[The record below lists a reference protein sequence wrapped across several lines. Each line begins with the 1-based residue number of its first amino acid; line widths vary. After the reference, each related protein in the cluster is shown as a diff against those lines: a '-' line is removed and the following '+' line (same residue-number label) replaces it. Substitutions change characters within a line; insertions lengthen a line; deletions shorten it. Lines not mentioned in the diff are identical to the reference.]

1 MVVEVTKD
9 STKMNDV
16 QKRLIKNQ
24 RNMLIKRFLANKQM
38 VFGSVML
45 VLISLFALLGPLLTT
60 SDPYEMVVTERLQAP
75 SAAHWFGTDNFGRDL
90 FSRVVIGAQVS
101 LGVGLTVAVLSS
113 LIGMIIGLYASYYR
127 TLDHILMRICDGL
140 MSIPAILLAIAFMAA
155 LGPNTTNIIVA
166 LTIVFSPYVARV
178 IRSTALV
185 VREQTYI
192 EAMKAQGAKSWR
204 IIFKHIAPNTISPLF
219 VQASFIFA
227 DAIITE
233 ASLSFLGAGIPT
245 PDPSWGN
252 ILSDGKTVIYNAW
265 WMVVFPGAALI
276 LAVLSINLLG
286 DGLRDLLDPHVTSN
300 KKIKYKKNG
309 LLGMKK
315 AKGTAQ

>member
-1 MVVEVTKD
+1 MEAARR
-9 STKMNDV
+9 NIELLNV
-16 QKRLIKNQ
+16 QRSLKKNQ
-24 RNMLIKRFLANKQM
+24 RSLFIKRFLANKQI
-38 VFGSVML
+38 VFGSITLFLL
-45 VLISLFALLGPLLTT
+45 VLFALLGPMLT
-60 SDPYEMVVTERLQAP
+60 SYDPYAMVVTERLQAP
-75 SAAHWFGTDNFGRDL
+75 SSTHWFGTDNFGRDL

-113 LIGMIIGLYASYYR
+113 VIGLVIGLYASYYR
-127 TLDHILMRICDGL
+127 VLDHVFMRICDGL

-166 LTIVFSPYVARV
+166 LTVVFSPYVARIV
-178 IRSTALV
+178 RSSALV

-204 IIFKHIAPNTISPLF
+204 IIFRHIAPNTISPLF

-233 ASLSFLGAGIPT
+233 AGLSFLGAGIPT

-252 ILSDGKTVIYNAW
+252 ILSDGKSVIYTAW

-276 LAVLSINLLG
+276 LAVLSTNLLG

-300 KKIKYKKNG
+300 KKIKYRKNK
-309 LLGMKK
+309 LLKMGK
-315 AKGTAQ
+315 AKV

>member
-1 MVVEVTKD
+1 MEMEAAKNNIVT
-9 STKMNDV
+9 NDV
-16 QKRLIKNQ
+16 QRRLINNQ
-24 RNMLIKRFLANKQM
+24 RSLLIKRFIRNKQM
-38 VFGSVML
+38 VFGSVILFLM
-45 VLISLFALLGPLLTT
+45 VLFALLGPLFT
-60 SDPYEMVVTERLQAP
+60 SHDPYEMTVTERLKAP
-75 SAAHWFGTDNFGRDL
+75 SAEHLFGTDNFGRDL

-127 TLDHILMRICDGL
+127 VLDHILMRICDGL

-155 LGPNTTNIIVA
+155 LGPNIMNIVVA
-166 LTIVFSPYVARV
+166 LTIVFSPYVARIV
-178 IRSTALV
+178 RSQALV

-233 ASLSFLGAGIPT
+233 AGLSFLGAGIPT

-252 ILSDGKTVIYNAW
+252 ILSDGKLVIYNAW
-265 WMVVFPGAALI
+265 WMVVFPGVALI
-276 LAVLSINLLG
+276 LSVLSINLFG
-286 DGLRDLLDPHVTSN
+286 DGLRDLLDPHVTNN
-300 KKIKYKKNG
+300 KKIKYQKNLMLKIKKT
-309 LLGMKK
+309 
-315 AKGTAQ
+315 KGIEQ